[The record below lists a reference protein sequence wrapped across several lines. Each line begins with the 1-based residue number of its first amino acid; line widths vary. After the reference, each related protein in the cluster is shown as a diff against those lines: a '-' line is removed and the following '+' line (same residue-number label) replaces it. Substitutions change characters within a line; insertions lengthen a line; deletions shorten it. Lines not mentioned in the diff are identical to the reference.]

1 MKFEPL
7 QASKS
12 EIFQFSESKICA
24 QSYEKNLSLKTF
36 ILLLKKKFSEKK
48 NLKIFRKKKFSEKI
62 FYFYFLFLQIFEK
75 KYSKYFYLDA
85 KLKYRNEKTLIFE
98 EKKNLKNFTFS
109 PSSLT

>member
-1 MKFEPL
+1 MNRYRPQNRKF
-7 QASKS
+7 SNFRKVK
-12 EIFQFSESKICA
+12 FGA
-24 QSYEKNLSLKTF
+24 QSNEKNLSLKTF

-48 NLKIFRKKKFSEKI
+48 KFENIPKKKFFSEKN

-85 KLKYRNEKTLIFE
+85 KLKYHNEKTLIFE